1 MEAPAAPKRPLVRAV
16 RADALRLGAP
26 SAGSTTT
33 RVSARAAAP
42 ASAPPVVVVPDR
54 DRFHRPE
61 CRYVRGVAGATTLPK
76 ASAARQGYAACG
88 VCKP

>member
-1 MEAPAAPKRPLVRAV
+1 VRAV

-26 SAGSTTT
+26 SSAGTST

-42 ASAPPVVVVPDR
+42 ATTPPVVVVPDR
-54 DRFHRPE
+54 DRFHRPD
-61 CRYVRGVAGATTLPK
+61 CRFVRGVAGATTLAK
-76 ASAARQGYAACG
+76 ASASRQGYAACG

>member
-1 MEAPAAPKRPLVRAV
+1 VVRAV

-26 SAGSTTT
+26 STGGTTV
-33 RVSARAAAP
+33 RVAARGAAP
-42 ASAPPVVVVPDR
+42 APPAPVVVVPDR
-54 DRFHRPE
+54 ERFHRPE
-61 CRYVRGVAGATTLPK
+61 CRFVRGVAGATTLPK